1 MMAMN
6 TSKTLERTST
16 VLGAKCEETEKNM
29 AALMAEAGCAAYDC
43 VRTSIPMIPGS
54 RDDVVFVGLNGVRF
68 YFMRGKTVDM
78 PEPLLEILRNAGV
91 V

>member
-1 MMAMN
+1 MAIN

-29 AALMAEAGCAAYDC
+29 PALMAEAGCSEYDC
-43 VRTSIPMIPGS
+43 VTTSIPMIPGS
-54 RDDVVFVGLNGVRF
+54 RDDVIFIGLNGVKF
-68 YFMRGKTVDM
+68 YFMRGRTILM
-78 PEPLLEILRNAGV
+78 PEPLLEILRNTGV

>member
-1 MMAMN
+1 MAIN

-29 AALMAEAGCAAYDC
+29 PALMAEAGCAEYKA
-43 VRTSIPMIPGS
+43 VTTSIPMIPGS

-68 YFMRGKTVDM
+68 YFMRGRTVKM
-78 PEPLLEILRNAGV
+78 PEPLLEILKNTGV

>member
-1 MMAMN
+1 MAIN

-16 VLGAKCEETEKNM
+16 ALGAKCGETEKNM
-29 AALMAEAGCAAYDC
+29 DSLMAEAGCTSFQR
-43 VRTSIPMIPGS
+43 VTTSIPMIPGS

-68 YFMRGKTVDM
+68 YFMRGRTIQM
-78 PEPLLEILRNAGV
+78 PEPLLEILKNTGV

>member
-1 MMAMN
+1 MAMN

-16 VLGAKCEETEKNM
+16 VLGEKCEETQKNM
-29 AALMAEAGCAAYDC
+29 PALMAEAGCGEYDC
-43 VRTSIPMIPGS
+43 VTTSIPMIPGS

-68 YFMRGKTVDM
+68 YFMRGRTLSM
-78 PEPLLEILRNAGV
+78 PEPLLEILRNTGV